1 MDFGF
6 ISATFFA
13 FKPRIDFA
21 YLQPM
26 KKLFALTV
34 IIALYSCQERIIP
47 DEEDSMNGLWIVQKV
62 VVGDEEMT
70 PNGRW
75 TRFNSDSTQTSGNGW
90 KQHSIGTWEYDLAD
104 STLRIVNSNGL
115 HDPYEDFKVEWEG
128 NTMSWERMEDG
139 VNVRVELLRS
149 QQLPMTYSDQL
160 LGLWQVESSHGDDAL
175 MNLSGDL
182 LFIRWDG
189 RFMVNTQEDRIH
201 GVYNVHGHRSELE
214 LIPYGDEHP
223 RSFWSVDFVEN
234 RIHLSLLNSD
244 STFTRILQRTHN
256 F

>member
-1 MDFGF
+1 MKTY
-6 ISATFFA
+6 IQAMIRMAT
-13 FKPRIDFA
+13 I
-21 YLQPM
+21 
-26 KKLFALTV
+26 V
-34 IIALYSCQERIIP
+34 IVLSMLACQNTETATSENEL
-47 DEEDSMNGLWIVQKV
+47 DGLWVVQKV
-62 VVGDEEMT
+62 TVGKEEMT

-90 KQHSIGTWEYDLAD
+90 KQHSVGTWEYDLAD

-115 HDPYEDFKVEWEG
+115 HDPYEDFKVEWDG
-128 NTMSWERMEDG
+128 NTMSWERVEDG
-139 VNVRVELLRS
+139 VNVQVELHRA
-149 QQLPMTYSDQL
+149 QKLPMTYSDQL
-160 LGLWQVESSHGDDAL
+160 LGLWQVESSEGDEAL

-214 LIPYGDEHP
+214 LIPYGDEYP
-223 RSFWSVDFVEN
+223 RSFWSVKFVEN
-234 RIHLSLLNSD
+234 RIHLNLLNSD
-244 STFTRILQRTHN
+244 STITRILQRTHS